1 MSKRVSGIFKG
12 DKVIWMVFFFLCI
25 ISAIEVFSA
34 LSSLTFKTGDYVS
47 PMIKHIGLLLL
58 GVFFMI
64 VTLNI
69 PCRYF
74 KLATPFLIIGCFIAL
89 VWVHFF
95 GQSINGAGRWMSIL
109 GIKFQPSEIAKGTMM
124 LATAQILSAMQ
135 TDHGADR
142 HAFFYI
148 LTIWAILV
156 PLIFLE
162 NLSTAVLL
170 SMTVFFMMIIGRV
183 PAKQLLR
190 TVGFIAVV
198 IAISIS
204 LVFAIGDD
212 RNADNGNKAY
222 TEMVARNGK
231 VVEKKQQKSM
241 FPRADTWKARIK
253 KFGNNEYVPPEKV
266 DLDKDAQTSY
276 ANIAIASSNF
286 IGKGPGNSEE
296 RDFLPQAYSDYIYA
310 IIIEETGL
318 LGAFFRGDALRDTS
332 LSRGYHSQPMR
343 EQLPGVSRYGV
354 RAYDS
359 HTSVVQHVRGSG
371 ARASDGAT
379 SATDKQGRNV
389 NGNQLRIHRNDTQR
403 EPHSKEKQGRCRE
416 EHHSSG
422 NDFTNGRPNGRQ
434 YRAEII

>member
-190 TVGFIAVV
+190 TVGFIAVA

-253 KFGNNEYVPPEKV
+253 KFGNNE
-266 DLDKDAQTSY
+266 
-276 ANIAIASSNF
+276 
-286 IGKGPGNSEE
+286 
-296 RDFLPQAYSDYIYA
+296 
-310 IIIEETGL
+310 
-318 LGAFFRGDALRDTS
+318 
-332 LSRGYHSQPMR
+332 
-343 EQLPGVSRYGV
+343 
-354 RAYDS
+354 
-359 HTSVVQHVRGSG
+359 
-371 ARASDGAT
+371 
-379 SATDKQGRNV
+379 
-389 NGNQLRIHRNDTQR
+389 
-403 EPHSKEKQGRCRE
+403 
-416 EHHSSG
+416 
-422 NDFTNGRPNGRQ
+422 
-434 YRAEII
+434 

>member
-310 IIIEETGL
+310 ILIEETGL
-318 LGAFFRGDALRDTS
+318 FGAFFVAMLYVILLYRVGIIANRCENNFPAFLVMGLGLMIVIQALFNMCVAVGLVPVTGQP
-332 LSRGYHSQPMR
+332 LPLISRGGTSTVINCVYIGMILS
-343 EQLPGVSRYGV
+343 VSRTAKKNKV
-354 RAYDS
+354 
-359 HTSVVQHVRGSG
+359 G
-371 ARASDGAT
+371 AAKNTIAAAT
-379 SATDKQGRNV
+379 TPQTVDQTADNIERK
-389 NGNQLRIHRNDTQR
+389 
-403 EPHSKEKQGRCRE
+403 
-416 EHHSSG
+416 
-422 NDFTNGRPNGRQ
+422 
-434 YRAEII
+434 